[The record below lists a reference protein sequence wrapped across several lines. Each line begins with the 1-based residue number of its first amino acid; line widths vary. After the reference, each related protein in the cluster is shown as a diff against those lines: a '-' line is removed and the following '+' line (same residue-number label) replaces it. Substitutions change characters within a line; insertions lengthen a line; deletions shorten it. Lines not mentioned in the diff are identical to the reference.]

1 MLAWMA
7 ALFVGAAP
15 RRVWPVL
22 ERYFPITRTVA
33 LAGGLTLLA
42 GLFAG
47 VGGFFDFA
55 TRTAGANNSWML
67 RTLASG
73 GPDNAALVPYGMSV
87 VTLFIFLFFTPIG
100 WLSLYLMVSGFLRA
114 VSAWLDDPRGDPL
127 LSIIDGAAVRFA
139 EGRRQRSARETRE
152 RREGAAPP
160 DVLVAGPP
168 PPPPAER
175 GGTPPPPQN
184 AGSPD
189 AALISAKKR
198 DSL

>member
-1 MLAWMA
+1 MTAWMA

-15 RRVWPVL
+15 RPVWPVL
-22 ERYFPITRTVA
+22 ERYFPITRTAA

-87 VTLFIFLFFTPIG
+87 ITLFIFLFFTPIG

-114 VSAWLDDPRGDPL
+114 VSAWLDDPRGHPL
-127 LSIIDGAAVRFA
+127 LSLIDGAAVRVA
-139 EGRRQRSARETRE
+139 EGRRQPSARETRE
-152 RREGAAPP
+152 RREGAAAP
-160 DVLVAGPP
+160 DVLVAGRAPRLPP
-168 PPPPAER
+168 RPLGLRPR
-175 GGTPPPPQN
+175 PQN
-184 AGSPD
+184 GRAAGGGD
-189 AALISAKKR
+189 ADAGTSG
-198 DSL
+198 